1 MTWRRDAAC
10 RGMNTDDFY
19 PRQGESQLVVAEV
32 KAVCAGCPV
41 QVDCL
46 DEALARNE
54 QHGIWGGMS
63 SVERKA
69 EMKRR
74 NR

>member
-1 MTWRRDAAC
+1 MTWWRDAAC
-10 RGMNTDDFY
+10 RGMDTNEFY
-19 PRQGESQLVVAEV
+19 PRHGESRLVIGEV

-41 QVDCL
+41 RADCL
-46 DEALARNE
+46 DEALGRDE

-63 SVERKA
+63 VVERRA